1 MQGNEDVVK
10 LYYVRT
16 FCVCGDGDRDV
27 VIGVKGDIMVWKE
40 WSSKKKNSKDGF
52 VVVKAHDSYI
62 YSLITICDNN
72 NNSNSMYLL
81 SASNDKKIKVWLYE
95 DYSLVHT
102 LTEHTSSV
110 ISLTYNNELH
120 TLISSSA
127 DNTICIWLV
136 SFTPLITIT
145 KHKSI
150 LHTHIMFYATIS
162 TFPSTNN
169 TLLITCGK
177 SNTLYLYTSPS
188 YTLHTTLQY
197 HSSFIY
203 SFIFNSTNNT
213 IISISNDESFI
224 IYSLTTNKII
234 LQHKTPFKTPTSLTQ
249 LIHDHHPSIAV
260 SYNNGEIAICNVSTL
275 QITSIYKLQNECS
288 IYIISYSST
297 TNSIYYTTLN
307 GLSKWTNI
315 YV

>member
-27 VIGVKGDIMVWKE
+27 VVGVKGDIMVWKE

-81 SASNDKKIKVWLYE
+81 SASNDKKIKVWLYD

-127 DNTICIWLV
+127 DNTICIWLI
-136 SFTPLITIT
+136 SFTQLITIT

-275 QITSIYKLQNECS
+275 QITSIYKLQSECS

>member
-10 LYYVRT
+10 VDYVRT

-27 VIGVKGDIMVWKE
+27 VVGVKGDIMVWKE

-72 NNSNSMYLL
+72 INNNSNSTYLL

-95 DYSLVHT
+95 DYSLVDT

-110 ISLTYNNELH
+110 ISLTYNNELNI
-120 TLISSSA
+120 LISSSA
-127 DNTICIWLV
+127 DNTICIWLI
-136 SFTPLITIT
+136 SFTPSITIT

-162 TFPSTNN
+162 SLPSTNN

-188 YTLHTTLQY
+188 YTLHTTLNY

-203 SFIFNSTNNT
+203 SFIFNASNNT
-213 IISISNDESFI
+213 LISISNDESFI
-224 IYSLTTNKII
+224 IYSLTTNKIL
-234 LQHKTPFKTPTSLTQ
+234 LQHHTPFKTPTSLTQ
-249 LIHDHHPSIAV
+249 LIHPSIAI
-260 SYNNGEIAICNVSTL
+260 SYNNGEIAICDVSTL
-275 QITSIYKLQNECS
+275 QITSVYKLQSECN
-288 IYIISYSST
+288 IYVISYSST
-297 TNSIYYTTLN
+297 TNTIYYTTLN

-315 YV
+315 CA